1 MKEIR
6 MIQIYQL
13 YSFKNH
19 PFHVETDQEL
29 HDLAKSIEQEGILV
43 PLLARPRK
51 SGTGYELISGH
62 RRARAGHL
70 AGLKEV
76 PVIVCDMTD
85 DQAVIAMVDSNM
97 HREHLLPSEKAFAY
111 KMKLEAMKH
120 HSNRICVFNL
130 CEDKIL
136 PRQLSRNYAS
146 RRFFYDVSK
155 EELLILLKSELEL
168 FPEFVNH
175 PSLDDPQYIEHILGK
190 NEGDVKIIFDNI
202 IANPDLIE
210 NKEYKL
216 KVIIFF
222 SCFGIQNRSV

>member
-1 MKEIR
+1 MAGET
-6 MIQIYQL
+6 
-13 YSFKNH
+13 KNQH
-19 PFHVETDQEL
+19 Y
-29 HDLAKSIEQEGILV
+29 V
-43 PLLARPRK
+43 PRSYLDRF
-51 SGTGYELISGH
+51 SQG
-62 RRARAGHL
+62 
-70 AGLKEV
+70 
-76 PVIVCDMTD
+76 
-85 DQAVIAMVDSNM
+85 
-97 HREHLLPSEKAFAY
+97 
-111 KMKLEAMKH
+111 

-222 SCFGIQNRSV
+222 MFWDTE